1 MESLKAP
8 NSNFDFQTI
17 KLLPPISLNNG
28 NHFIKIMQNGE
39 KFYIQ
44 PPKCSLK
51 QGIIK
56 SSKRMYCDLMFTNEN
71 SEFIEWLENLE
82 IYCRTYIYNNRN
94 DWFETELDENDIEN
108 SFTSPIKIFK
118 SGKFF
123 LLRVNI
129 ASPLGKPSLK
139 IYDEYE
145 NSVEVDNIKD
155 DDLVISALEVQGIKC
170 SPRSFQIEIELKQL
184 LIMNKTDIF
193 QNCVLLKK
201 DIQPEI
207 PTVNKEECQID
218 EVKESEPDE
227 VREPEVDEVNDEIEK
242 LGKEETEKTEE
253 KVEKSDT
260 MEEFD
265 ISLDELKGE
274 PISLKKRNDIYY
286 EMYKEAL
293 QKAKMAKQMALTSFL
308 EAKKIKNTYML
319 DDIEDDDS
327 DLEENDDEND
337 E

>member
-8 NSNFDFQTI
+8 NSSFDFQTI

-145 NSVEVDNIKD
+145 NSVEVDNVKD
-155 DDLVISALEVQGIKC
+155 DDLVISALEIQGIKC
-170 SPRSFQIEIELKQL
+170 SPRSFQIEIELKQM
-184 LIMNKTDIF
+184 LIMNKSDIF
-193 QNCVLLKK
+193 ENCVLKK
-201 DIQPEI
+201 DSQPKI
-207 PTVNKEECQID
+207 PMVNKEESQ
-218 EVKESEPDE
+218 
-227 VREPEVDEVNDEIEK
+227 PEEQPRPNGIEK
-242 LGKEETEKTEE
+242 LGKEEIQETEAINENEEIQETKDE
-253 KVEKSDT
+253 KVERSDT

-265 ISLDELKGE
+265 ISLDELEGE
-274 PISLKKRNDIYY
+274 PISIKKRNDIYY

-293 QKAKMAKQMALTSFL
+293 QKAKMAKQMALASFL

>member
-1 MESLKAP
+1 MESLNAP

-28 NHFIKIMQNGE
+28 NHFIKFLQNGE

-56 SSKRMYCDLMFTNEN
+56 SSKRMYCDLMFTNEH
-71 SEFIEWLENLE
+71 SEFIQWLENLE
-82 IYCRTYIYNNRN
+82 TYCRTFIYNNRN

-108 SFTSPIKIFK
+108 SFTSPIKVFK

-129 ASPLGKPSLK
+129 SSPLGKPSLK

-145 NSVEVDNIKD
+145 NSVDMENIRD
-155 DDLVISALEVQGIKC
+155 DDIVLSALEIQGIKC
-170 SPRSFQIEIELKQL
+170 SPRSFQIEIELKQM
-184 LIMNKTDIF
+184 LILNKTDIF
-193 QNCVLLKK
+193 ENCVLLKK
-201 DIQPEI
+201 ESPVTAITTTNIE
-207 PTVNKEECQID
+207 TNKEVLEETPLIEED
-218 EVKESEPDE
+218 P
-227 VREPEVDEVNDEIEK
+227 IEK
-242 LGKEETEKTEE
+242 KEEVIEE
-253 KVEKSDT
+253 VQMNSLQEEIKEDEPATTNEVQ
-260 MEEFD
+260 EFD
-265 ISLDELKGE
+265 ISLDELEGE

-286 EMYKEAL
+286 DMYKEAL
-293 QKAKMAKQMALTSFL
+293 KKAKMAKEMALASFL

-319 DDIEDDDS
+319 DDIEDDS
-327 DLEENDDEND
+327 DYESQSDGESGN
-337 E
+337 

>member
-1 MESLKAP
+1 
-8 NSNFDFQTI
+8 
-17 KLLPPISLNNG
+17 
-28 NHFIKIMQNGE
+28 
-39 KFYIQ
+39 
-44 PPKCSLK
+44 
-51 QGIIK
+51 
-56 SSKRMYCDLMFTNEN
+56 
-71 SEFIEWLENLE
+71 
-82 IYCRTYIYNNRN
+82 
-94 DWFETELDENDIEN
+94 
-108 SFTSPIKIFK
+108 
-118 SGKFF
+118 
-123 LLRVNI
+123 
-129 ASPLGKPSLK
+129 
-139 IYDEYE
+139 
-145 NSVEVDNIKD
+145 
-155 DDLVISALEVQGIKC
+155 
-170 SPRSFQIEIELKQL
+170 
-184 LIMNKTDIF
+184 MNKTDIF

-207 PTVNKEECQID
+207 PTVNKEERQSD
-218 EVKESEPDE
+218 EVNESEVDE
-227 VREPEVDEVNDEIEK
+227 VREPEVDEVKDEIEK